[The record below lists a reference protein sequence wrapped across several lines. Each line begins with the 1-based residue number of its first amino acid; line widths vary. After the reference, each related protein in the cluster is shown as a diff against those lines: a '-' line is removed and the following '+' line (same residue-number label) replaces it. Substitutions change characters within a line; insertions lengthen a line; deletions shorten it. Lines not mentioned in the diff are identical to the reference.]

1 MRLICVATI
10 HLLLGAAN
18 VVIIIIGARVD
29 VRVVATAAAT
39 KLS

>member
-18 VVIIIIGARVD
+18 VVIIIGARVG